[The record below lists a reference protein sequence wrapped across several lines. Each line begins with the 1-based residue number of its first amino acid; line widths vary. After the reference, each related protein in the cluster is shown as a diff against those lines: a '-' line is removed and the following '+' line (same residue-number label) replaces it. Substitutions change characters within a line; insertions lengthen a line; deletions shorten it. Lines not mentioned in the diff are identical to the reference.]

1 MILHIDIDR
10 YMIKGAFEQFMSGYP
25 ILCCLA
31 QLVRAHT
38 RKTLLMFMQPISFRL
53 VTLFDVQSLLLGI
66 PNVVRLD
73 FTLLSCSYG

>member
-1 MILHIDIDR
+1 
-10 YMIKGAFEQFMSGYP
+10 MSGYP

-53 VTLFDVQSLLLGI
+53 VTPFDEHMQLFGISIVVSLACNFLI
-66 PNVVRLD
+66 
-73 FTLLSCSYG
+73 CSYG